1 MGFRF
6 NEDMKI
12 KQIIISIAII
22 FSSPLYAQQ
31 LKGVVHKISDGD
43 TFVLR
48 TDSGRYR
55 IRLYAIDAPELKQ
68 DFGTE
73 SKEYLQYLIANDSV
87 FVNVAD
93 IDRYDRII
101 GSVST
106 RQYTDISLQ
115 MICSGMAWH
124 YLYFDKTKQYIDA
137 EKMARKKKLGLWVD
151 DAPINPYIFRSK
163 N

>member
-1 MGFRF
+1 MRYMI
-6 NEDMKI
+6 N
-12 KQIIISIAII
+12 QIFFII
-22 FSSPLYAQQ
+22 FLVSSSQSYAQQ
-31 LKGVVHKISDGD
+31 LKGVVDKISDGD

-48 TDSGRYR
+48 TDSGTYK

-68 DFGTE
+68 DFGSE
-73 SKEYLQYLIANDSV
+73 SKEYLKCLIANDSV

-124 YLYFDKTKQYIDA
+124 YSYFDKTKKYIDS
-137 EKMARKKKLGLWVD
+137 EKLARKNRLGLWAED
-151 DAPINPYIFRSK
+151 DPINPYIFRSK

>member
-1 MGFRF
+1 MHI
-6 NEDMKI
+6 KI
-12 KQIIISIAII
+12 KQIIISIALI

-31 LKGVVHKISDGD
+31 LKGVVRKVSDGD

-48 TDSGRYR
+48 TDTGTYR

-68 DFGTE
+68 NFGTE
-73 SKEYLQYLIANDSV
+73 SKKYLQSLIANDSV

-101 GSVST
+101 GRVST

-124 YLYFDKTKQYIDA
+124 YLYFDKTKKYIDA
-137 EKMARKKKLGLWVD
+137 EKLARKNRLGLWAEAD
-151 DAPINPYIFRSK
+151 PINPYLFRSNK
-163 N
+163 